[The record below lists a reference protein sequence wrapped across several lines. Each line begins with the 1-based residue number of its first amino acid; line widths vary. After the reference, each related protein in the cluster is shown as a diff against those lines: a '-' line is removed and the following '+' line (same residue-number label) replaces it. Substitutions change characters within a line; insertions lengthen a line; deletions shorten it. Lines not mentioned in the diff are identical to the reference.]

1 MTRIAKHITESLHEG
16 LGWIPPS
23 ARIIG
28 VWIWDCEM
36 VCWVEIV
43 RSTLQEARLWDG
55 RRHCLTLGPSGTQ
68 PFLRAHL
75 TRPAAPYCPLSLFIT
90 TTHHQH
96 VGTDTIVVIV
106 QDHDR
111 CSFRKMMEGNTT
123 NISTQLS
130 KVGLRENRL
139 NQHCQLKFFSEFS
152 GILSL
157 LVLFLR
163 HVGISGMGRRAWK

>member
-23 ARIIG
+23 AKIIG
-28 VWIWDCEM
+28 VWMWDCEM

-43 RSTLQEARLWDG
+43 RSALQEARLWDG
-55 RRHCLTLGPSGTQ
+55 RRHCLTFGPSGTQ

-75 TRPAAPYCPLSLFIT
+75 TRPAVPYCPLSLFIT

-96 VGTDTIVVIV
+96 VGTDIIVVIV
-106 QDHDR
+106 QYHDR
-111 CSFRKMMEGNTT
+111 RSFRKMVEGITS
-123 NISTQLS
+123 NIYTQLS
-130 KVGLRENRL
+130 VVSPSENRL
-139 NQHCQLKFFSEFS
+139 NQHCQLKFYSEFS

-163 HVGISGMGRRAWK
+163 HVGISGMRRRAWK